1 MTDQAQQLETI
12 DPYNVPET
20 LCIGRFNIAITG
32 AFATLTFTHERPDPT
47 ALLAEGRID
56 VKAIVRARIVT
67 TVDNLHAL
75 RDLLVNLTQSSVTP
89 APATGGLNT
98 PLIFLVELGSRRQL
112 RERFQEVIFVN
123 IGFGNEC
130 SKILLYQPHRS

>member
-12 DPYNVPET
+12 GPYNVPET

-32 AFATLTFTHERPDPT
+32 PFATLTLTHERPDPT

-89 APATGGLNT
+89 APATGGSTRHL
-98 PLIFLVELGSRRQL
+98 LFLVELARPRQPG
-112 RERFQEVIFVN
+112 RPFPKVIYV
-123 IGFGNEC
+123 
-130 SKILLYQPHRS
+130 H

>member
-1 MTDQAQQLETI
+1 MAAGVTDRLREMSDLVDMHSKRDKRERRNERKLAMTDQAQQFETI

-32 AFATLTFTHERPDPT
+32 AFATLTFTHERPDPS
-47 ALLAEGRID
+47 ALLGEGRID
-56 VKAIVRARIVT
+56 AKAIVRARIVT

-89 APATGGLNT
+89 APATGGST
-98 PLIFLVELGSRRQL
+98 R
-112 RERFQEVIFVN
+112 
-123 IGFGNEC
+123 
-130 SKILLYQPHRS
+130 H

>member
-67 TVDNLHAL
+67 TVDNLA
-75 RDLLVNLTQSSVTP
+75 RAARPFGQPDS
-89 APATGGLNT
+89 
-98 PLIFLVELGSRRQL
+98 ILGNSRSRHW
-112 RERFQEVIFVN
+112 RFCTSID
-123 IGFGNEC
+123 ISC
-130 SKILLYQPHRS
+130 